1 MGLKL
6 RQIEAF
12 RAVMRAGSMT
22 AAAEI
27 LSIGQ
32 PAVSYQIST
41 LETAVGF
48 ALFNRAKGKLTP
60 TAEAYQLLAEVDR
73 LYDGLS
79 GIEAAAVEIAGHHRA
94 ILRVLLTSA
103 FSNTLIVGAIGRFA
117 ATHPG
122 LRMDLDAAHRP
133 AVVRNVANGL
143 ADIGIVSLPVNVS
156 RIIVEPL
163 FTSELV
169 CVLPRIHPLA
179 DRAAVTPDDLASL
192 PLIAM
197 KPGGVIRPILER
209 WFTAAGLHPIFE
221 YEVRDAWA
229 AIELVRAGL
238 GVAVVSRISAA
249 SQIGMYDD
257 HLTTIAVES
266 IEGVEVAAIMPETD
280 GGNRTAASLLAFL
293 KDNLIGHAS
302 SLASHGAGKASGQR
316 SD

>member
-22 AAAEI
+22 AAADM
-27 LSIGQ
+27 LAIGQ
-32 PAVSYQIST
+32 PAVSYQISS
-41 LETAVGF
+41 LEAAVGF
-48 ALFNRAKGKLTP
+48 VLFSRAKGKLAPTP
-60 TAEAYQLLAEVDR
+60 EAYQLLAEVDR

-117 ATHPG
+117 ASHPG
-122 LRMDLDAAHRP
+122 LRIDLDAAHRP
-133 AVVRNVANGL
+133 VVVRNVANGL

-156 RIIVEPL
+156 RTIVEPL

-169 CVLPRIHPLA
+169 CVFPRTHPLA
-179 DRAAVTPDDLASL
+179 DKDTVTPDDLASL

-209 WFTAAGLHPIFE
+209 WFTGAGLHRVFD

-229 AIELVRAGL
+229 AIELVRAGV
-238 GVAVVSRISAA
+238 GVTVVSRISAA
-249 SQIGMYDD
+249 SQIGTYDD
-257 HLTTIAVES
+257 ALKTAAVDS
-266 IEGVEVAAIMPETD
+266 IESVEVAAIMPETD

-293 KDNLIGHAS
+293 KENLFDGPT
-302 SLASHGAGKASGQR
+302 R
-316 SD
+316 

>member
-22 AAAEI
+22 AAADI

-79 GIEAAAVEIAGHHRA
+79 GIEAAVVEIAGHHRA

-103 FSNTLIVGAIGRFA
+103 FSNTLIVGSIGRFA
-117 ATHPG
+117 SSHPG
-122 LRMDLDAAHRP
+122 LRIDLDATHRP
-133 AVVRNVANGL
+133 AVVRNIANGL

-156 RIIVEPL
+156 RTIVEPL
-163 FTSELV
+163 FTTELV
-169 CVLPRIHPLA
+169 CVLPRSHPLA
-179 DRAAVTPDDLASL
+179 ERATVTPNDLATVQL
-192 PLIAM
+192 VAM
-197 KPGGVIRPILER
+197 KPGGVIRSILER
-209 WFTAAGLHPIFE
+209 WFTAAGIHRVFD

-238 GVAVVSRISAA
+238 GVTVVSRISAA
-249 SQIGMYDD
+249 SQIAADD
-257 HLTTIAVES
+257 GALTTIGIDS
-266 IEGVEVAAIMPETD
+266 IEGIEVAAIMPATD
-280 GGNRTAASLLAFL
+280 SGNRTALSLLAFL
-293 KDNLIGHAS
+293 KDNLVV
-302 SLASHGAGKASGQR
+302 
-316 SD
+316 